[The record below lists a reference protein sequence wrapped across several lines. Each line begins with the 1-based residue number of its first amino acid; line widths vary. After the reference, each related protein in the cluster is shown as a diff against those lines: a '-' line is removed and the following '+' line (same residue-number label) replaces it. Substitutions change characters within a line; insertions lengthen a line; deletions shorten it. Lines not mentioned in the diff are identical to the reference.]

1 MLEQPFLP
9 SPWQSQRP
17 RLRFHLRTKFRQLCV
32 LKVWLGQNSGDIW
45 WKLVKHTPYKT
56 WGAIQNQLMRLNTSS
71 NDAIW
76 ITVIWHCG
84 IPFTIFTSPRSLCDS
99 EPFPTALHGSP
110 LLVLNIITQVSRSSA
125 SILSVQ
131 NIFCLSENRADPKNC
146 NFNGIICV

>member
-1 MLEQPFLP
+1 
-9 SPWQSQRP
+9 
-17 RLRFHLRTKFRQLCV
+17 
-32 LKVWLGQNSGDIW
+32 
-45 WKLVKHTPYKT
+45 
-56 WGAIQNQLMRLNTSS
+56 MRLNTSS